1 MRKITSLTLLVLTL
15 AFLPLVFGA
24 GPRAVQAAPPTSA
37 SGSFSALALPTNV
50 VTQPVG
56 PNTIITDT
64 LTEVLSGTFSG
75 TSVLQ
80 ERYVLRAD
88 GSFIERA
95 VETFTGTVNGVAGT
109 ATFVDVVT
117 GDLTSSF
124 HGSFV
129 VVSGTGGLANLRGR
143 VTFQGSSVDG
153 TGTYSG
159 QVHFDP

>member
-1 MRKITSLTLLVLTL
+1 MRKITSLTLLVVTL
-15 AFLPLVFGA
+15 AFVPLVFVA
-24 GPRAVQAAPPTSA
+24 GTRAAEAAPPTSA
-37 SGSFSALALPTNV
+37 SGSFSTPAPATNV
-50 VTQPVG
+50 VTRSAG

-64 LTEVLSGTFSG
+64 LGSVLSGTFSG

-109 ATFVDVVT
+109 ATFVDVIT

-129 VVSGTGGLANLRGR
+129 VVSGTGGLANLRGQG
-143 VTFQGSSVDG
+143 TFEGSSITG
-153 TGTYSG
+153 IGTYTA
-159 QVHFDP
+159 QIQIHP